1 MFAFFRLSSPWLVIS
16 HLMRKKGFWRVEETV
31 QLHKNGWLEVCE
43 DRVIRPD
50 EQAESFVTVKMR
62 PGVSVLA
69 MDEARQVYLTSEF
82 RYAIERES
90 IEAVSGGVEADE
102 LPLSA
107 ARRELREEL
116 GIEAAE
122 WTDLGSVDPFTSLVH
137 SPADLFLARNL
148 SFVDS
153 HCDGTEIIQLVKVK
167 LGEAVRMVME
177 SEITHG
183 PSCVLILKT
192 NHFLNNEK
200 AGVFGTGSD

>member
-1 MFAFFRLSSPWLVIS
+1 MR
-16 HLMRKKGFWRVEETV
+16 RKKGLWQVEETV

-43 DRVIRPD
+43 DKVIGPD
-50 EQAESFVTVKMR
+50 DQAGSFVTVRMR

-69 MDEARQVYLTSEF
+69 VDEARQVYLTSEF
-82 RYAIERES
+82 RYAVERES
-90 IEAVSGGVEADE
+90 IETVSGGVEADE

-122 WTDLGSVDPFTSLVH
+122 WIDLGLVDPFTSLVH
-137 SPADLFLARNL
+137 SPATLFLARNL
-148 SFVDS
+148 SFVDTD
-153 HCDGTEIIQLVKVK
+153 CDDTEIIQLVKVQ
-167 LGEAVRMVME
+167 LSEAVRMVME

-192 NHFLNNEK
+192 NYFLNGQK
-200 AGVFGTGSD
+200 AGISR

>member
-1 MFAFFRLSSPWLVIS
+1 MR
-16 HLMRKKGFWRVEETV
+16 RKKGGWQVEETV
-31 QLHKNGWLEVCE
+31 ERYKNRWLEVCE

-50 EQAESFVTVKMR
+50 EQAGSFVTVKMR

-82 RYAIERES
+82 RYAVERES
-90 IEAVSGGVEADE
+90 IEVVSGGVEAGE

-122 WTDLGSVDPFTSLVH
+122 WTDLGSIDPFTSLVH
-137 SPADLFLARNL
+137 SPATLFLARNL
-148 SFVDS
+148 SFVDPD
-153 HCDGTEIIQLVKVK
+153 CDDTEIIQLVKMK
-167 LGEAVRMVME
+167 LSEAVRMVME

-192 NHFLNNEK
+192 NHFLNSEK
-200 AGVFGTGSD
+200 AGISGTDSD

>member
-1 MFAFFRLSSPWLVIS
+1 
-16 HLMRKKGFWRVEETV
+16 MRRRKGFWQVEETV
-31 QLHKNGWLEVCE
+31 QLYKNEWLEVCE

-50 EQAESFVTVKMR
+50 DRAGSFVNVKVR

-69 MDEARQVYLTSEF
+69 IDEVRQVYLTREF
-82 RYAIERES
+82 RYAVERES

-122 WTDLGSVDPFTSLVH
+122 WTNLGSVDPFTSLIH

-148 SFVDS
+148 SFVDPD
-153 HCDGTEIIQLVKVK
+153 CDDTEIIQLVKVK
-167 LGEAVRMVME
+167 LSEAVRMVME

-183 PSCVLILKT
+183 PRC
-192 NHFLNNEK
+192 
-200 AGVFGTGSD
+200 SDS